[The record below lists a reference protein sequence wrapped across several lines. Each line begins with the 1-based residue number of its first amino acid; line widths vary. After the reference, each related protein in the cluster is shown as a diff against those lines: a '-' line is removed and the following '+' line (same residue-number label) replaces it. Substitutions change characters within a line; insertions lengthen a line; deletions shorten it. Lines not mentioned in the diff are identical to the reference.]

1 MKDNIM
7 ELSKLPIFYGIKKED
22 LPAMLQCLGSYEK
35 QYAKNEIIFLESCE
49 IRSIGIILSG
59 TVHMIKEDIEG
70 SKTLIVCM
78 KAGELFGETFSC
90 GTQTDA
96 KVSFLASTAC
106 RILFLPFYRVIHS
119 CKLTCTFHHRLI
131 ENMIGLI
138 SNKNIQLMEKVEIIS
153 KKSLRE
159 KIICY
164 LRVQEDHLK
173 MREFEIPLGRLE
185 LADYL
190 CADRSALT
198 RELNSMQKEGLIR
211 YRGNWFKMEKI

>member
-1 MKDNIM
+1 MKDNLM
-7 ELSKLPIFYGIKKED
+7 ELTDMPIFYGIKKKD
-22 LPAMLQCLGSYEK
+22 LPAMLQCLGSHQK
-35 QYAKNEIIFLESCE
+35 QYKKNEMIFLESCD

-70 SKTLIVCM
+70 SKTLMVCM

-96 KVSFLASTAC
+96 KVSFLAATAC
-106 RILFLPFYRVIHS
+106 SILFLPFYKVIHS

-131 ENMIGLI
+131 ENMVGLI
-138 SNKNIQLMEKVEIIS
+138 SNKNIQLIEKIEIIS
-153 KKSLRE
+153 KKTLRE

-164 LRVQEDHLK
+164 LHIQEDHLQK
-173 MREFEIPLGRLE
+173 REFEIPLGRLE

-198 RELNSMQKEGLIR
+198 RELNAMQKEGLIR
-211 YRGNWFKMEKI
+211 YHGNRFVMEKI